1 MELLLVRHGQSTW
14 NAARRLQ
21 GQVMDVPLTA
31 AGRQQA
37 QQAAR
42 EVARQVPAG
51 TPVLTSDLLRALQ
64 TAELV
69 AQPLG
74 VVPVLTPLLRE
85 QTLGSLEGKG
95 IDELTAEP
103 TPPGRHVTEV
113 AWGGGESIE
122 QVHRRCR
129 ELLGWLRQDFAD
141 RRCVVLVSHGDLIRC
156 LLNVLAGRGHREM
169 EWPAV
174 ANGQLLRCPMVVP
187 DVADGRAPGGLSTD
201 R

>member
-85 QTLGSLEGKG
+85 QALGSLEGKG

-103 TPPGRHVTEV
+103 TPPGRHVTEGLG
-113 AWGGGESIE
+113 WRG
-122 QVHRRCR
+122 VHRAGAPA
-129 ELLGWLRQDFAD
+129 LPGAA
-141 RRCVVLVSHGDLIRC
+141 G
-156 LLNVLAGRGHREM
+156 LA
-169 EWPAV
+169 
-174 ANGQLLRCPMVVP
+174 
-187 DVADGRAPGGLSTD
+187 APGLRRPPLRGAGQP